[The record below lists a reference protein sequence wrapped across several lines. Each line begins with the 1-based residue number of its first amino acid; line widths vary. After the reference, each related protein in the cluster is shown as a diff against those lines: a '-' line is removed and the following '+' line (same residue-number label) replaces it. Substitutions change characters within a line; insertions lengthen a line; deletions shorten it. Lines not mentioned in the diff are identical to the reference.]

1 MGTMTVRAVS
11 PVQPRDLRDAFR
23 LSRERLARLIGVSA
37 KTVERWEARPT
48 QPARGETRARMAQL
62 REIADLGAAVY
73 SRERLGDFMSAPL
86 AEFDGLTPLQ
96 LIERGEADRVLAALA
111 ADYEGAGY

>member
-1 MGTMTVRAVS
+1 MTVRTVT
-11 PVQPRDLRDAFR
+11 PIQPRDLRDAFR

-48 QPARGETRARMAQL
+48 RPARDETRARMAQL

-73 SRERLGDFMSAPL
+73 TRERLADFMTASM
-86 AEFDGLTPLQ
+86 AEFGGLTPMQ
-96 LIERGEADRVLAALA
+96 LIERGEAERVLAALA